1 MAEAT
6 TPAPAKPDD
15 PRRDEATSRL
25 ATPREAGAI
34 ALALASGG
42 SAASR
47 LLRAM
52 LRGDPNLAA
61 WG

>member
-1 MAEAT
+1 MAAAT
-6 TPAPAKPDD
+6 TPAPAKQDD
-15 PRRDEATSRL
+15 ARRDEAACRP
-25 ATPREAGAI
+25 ATLREAGAI
-34 ALALASGG
+34 APALASGG

-47 LLRAM
+47 LLRAV